1 MGILILLRHGQSTG
15 NPENRFTGSEDV
27 DLTSLG
33 IEEARNASLFLKYYT
48 IDFAF
53 SSVLKRA
60 VHTLEI
66 ILNNIGLY
74 IPVFKSSALNE
85 RDYGDLQGLN
95 KTATIKKYGETKVLD
110 WRRSYQIA
118 PPNGESL
125 KDTYHR
131 VIPYYLAEIEPK
143 LKAGKTILIVAHGNS
158 LRALVMYLEVISE
171 KYIANFEIATGV
183 LRVYHFDEKLKIIA
197 IS

>member
-1 MGILILLRHGQSTG
+1 MGILILLRHGQSTW
-15 NPENRFTGSEDV
+15 NLENRFTGSEDV

-53 SSVLKRA
+53 TSVLKRA

-66 ILNNIGLY
+66 VLNKIGLN
-74 IPVFKSSALNE
+74 IPIIKSAALNE

-95 KTATIKKYGETKVLD
+95 KTATIKKYGEAQVLD

-131 VIPYYLAEIEPK
+131 VIPYYIAEIEPK

-158 LRALVMYLEVISE
+158 LRALVMYLEDISE
-171 KYIANFEIATGV
+171 KYIADFEIATGV
-183 LRVYHFDEKLKIIA
+183 LRVYHFDEMLKITA

>member
-1 MGILILLRHGQSTG
+1 MGILILLRHGQSTW
-15 NPENRFTGSEDV
+15 NLENRFTGSEDV

-53 SSVLKRA
+53 TSVLKRA

-66 ILNNIGLY
+66 VLNKIGLN
-74 IPVFKSSALNE
+74 IPIIKSAALNE

-95 KTATIKKYGETKVLD
+95 KTATIKKYGETQVLD

-131 VIPYYLAEIEPK
+131 VIPYYIAEIEPK

-158 LRALVMYLEVISE
+158 LRAIVMYLENISE
-171 KYIANFEIATGV
+171 KYIADFEIATGV
-183 LRVYHFDEKLKIIA
+183 LRVYHFDEKLKITG

>member
-1 MGILILLRHGQSTG
+1 MGILILLRHGQSTW
-15 NPENRFTGSEDV
+15 NLENRFTGSEDV

-53 SSVLKRA
+53 TSVLKRA

-66 ILNNIGLY
+66 ILNKIGLN
-74 IPVFKSSALNE
+74 IPVFKSAALNE

-95 KTATIKKYGETKVLD
+95 KTATIKKYGEAKVLD

-131 VIPYYLAEIEPK
+131 VIPYYIAEIEPK

-158 LRALVMYLEVISE
+158 LRALVMYLEDISE
-171 KYIANFEIATGV
+171 KYIADFEIATGV
-183 LRVYHFDEKLKIIA
+183 LRVYHFDEKLKITA